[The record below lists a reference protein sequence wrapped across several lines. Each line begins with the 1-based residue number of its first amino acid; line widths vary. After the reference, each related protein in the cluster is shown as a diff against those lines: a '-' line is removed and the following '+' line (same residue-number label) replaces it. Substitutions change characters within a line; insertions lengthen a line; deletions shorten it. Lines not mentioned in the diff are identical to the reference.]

1 MENTFGSELD
11 LNEPNKIWIELW
23 NSMYTQI
30 LGLKKQSQAMNKTN
44 NVLGR
49 LTSLRTRRSRQPV
62 AAAN

>member
-11 LNEPNKIWIELW
+11 VNEPNKIWIELW